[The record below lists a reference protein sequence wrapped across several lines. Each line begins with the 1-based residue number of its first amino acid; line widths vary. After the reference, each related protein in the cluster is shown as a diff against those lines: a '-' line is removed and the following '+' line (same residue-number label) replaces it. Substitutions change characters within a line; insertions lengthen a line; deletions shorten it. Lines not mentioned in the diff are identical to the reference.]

1 MTWFMV
7 NPLRSLVALKT
18 FGLELNVKE
27 ESGDTQAPEL
37 YVNLYLKI
45 GNLVNQIMVHMTVSI
60 CLMDDGI
67 IMIATTR
74 LFSFVSLSQNHL
86 IMMNMAHRLTM
97 VNQLIA
103 SYENNRFMGA
113 RTFCYFILPKT
124 M

>member
-45 GNLVNQIMVHMTVSI
+45 GTLVNQIMVHMTVSI

-86 IMMNMAHRLTM
+86 KMKNHHMMNITSVSL
-97 VNQLIA
+97 L
-103 SYENNRFMGA
+103 
-113 RTFCYFILPKT
+113 
-124 M
+124 